1 MSANNG
7 KPVPRKIVSGLP
19 LMKQAGEV
27 LEIAR
32 DLFMLVGSGISNI
45 SDVLEEIRAEDIRHH
60 KALERHFNITP
71 EGEEL
76 DVDDDELAEELA
88 H

>member
-1 MSANNG
+1 MSRTNG
-7 KPVPRKIVSGLP
+7 NGARKIVSGLP

-60 KALERHFNITP
+60 KALERHFGIVP
-71 EGEEL
+71 EGEEIVRDPL
-76 DVDDDELAEELA
+76 DELA